1 MSFVFELIVVIHLI
15 GMACIVGSYL
25 TVVRRPR
32 MVPLMLH
39 GAATQ
44 VITGLIMVGMLE
56 AKVVEED
63 EEINHAKIGAKL
75 LVALFVL
82 ALAWVNRKRDD
93 EPNPAVHAIGGLAI
107 LNVMVAALW
116 S

>member
-25 TVVRRPR
+25 TVVRQPR

-56 AKVVEED
+56 AKVVDED

-75 LVALFVL
+75 LVALIVLVL
-82 ALAWVNRKRDD
+82 AWINRKRDD
-93 EPNPAVHAIGGLAI
+93 EPNTAVHAIGGLAI